1 MTKRIGTTF
10 TAELES
16 AGLLGLPF
24 AWGEDGA
31 FQFDERM
38 TPEQIA
44 QVKAVYTAHDPGT
57 PESKS
62 PDYELK

>member
-1 MTKRIGTTF
+1 MKKIGETF
-10 TAELES
+10 VSELLA

-38 TPEQIA
+38 TPEQID
-44 QVKAVYTAHDPGT
+44 QVEAVYAAHDPT
-57 PESKS
+57 KKLPAD
-62 PDYELK
+62 PM